1 MKSASQSIW
10 DRTSRV
16 EWAAARKNYNNGTQ
30 IMERTKPPFR
40 ADHVGSLIRPDALIK
55 AREQAEKKEISDAE
69 LKPIQQAAIR
79 EVVRMQEDLGL
90 KVVTDGEY
98 NRHSWHRDFML
109 KFANVQMMPSKLTV
123 KFHSAEGDRLHSPPT
138 MQVTGKL
145 ARPAGGGIFVD
156 DFKFLVSIARATP
169 KITVPS
175 PTVMHFRGGREAIDA
190 KAYPEI
196 AAFYDDLARLYREEI
211 ADLAAAGCRYLQIDE
226 VNLAYLC
233 DPELRKQVANIGE
246 DPGSLPKT
254 YAKLLN
260 DTIRDRPKDMTVCMH
275 LCRGNFA
282 GAWVAEGGYEPIAEL
297 VFNEINVD
305 GYFLEYDSAR
315 AGGFEPL
322 RFLPKGKVAVL
333 GLVTTKSG
341 KLETKDELKRRID
354 EAGKHAPLEQ
364 LALSPQCGFS
374 SGIGGNTMDVDGEI
388 AKLRLVV
395 ETAREVWG
403 SA

>member
-1 MKSASQSIW
+1 
-10 DRTSRV
+10 
-16 EWAAARKNYNNGTQ
+16 
-30 IMERTKPPFR
+30 MERTKPPFR
-40 ADHVGSLIRPDALIK
+40 ADHVGSLIRPEALIK
-55 AREQAEKKEISDAE
+55 AREQAEKKELPDAA
-69 LKPIQQAAIR
+69 LQSIQQAAIR
-79 EVVRMQEDLGL
+79 DVVRLQEELGL
-90 KVVTDGEY
+90 KVVTDGEF

-123 KFHSAEGDRLHSPPT
+123 RFHSADGTRGHSPPT

-145 ARPAGGGIFVD
+145 ARPKKGEQLGGGIFVD
-156 DFKFLVSIARATP
+156 DFKFLASSARATP
-169 KITVPS
+169 KITLPS

-190 KAYPEI
+190 KAYPDIGE
-196 AAFYDDLARLYREEI
+196 FYDDLARLYREEI
-211 ADLAAAGCRYLQIDE
+211 ADLAQAGCRYLQIDE

-233 DPELRKQVANIGE
+233 DGDLRRQVANIGE
-246 DPGSLPKT
+246 DPETLPKT

-260 DTIRDRPKDMTVCMH
+260 DTIKNRPKDMTVCMH

-282 GAWVAEGGYEPIAEL
+282 GAWVAEGGYEPIADL
-297 VFNEINVD
+297 LFNEIGVD

-322 RFLPKGKVAVL
+322 RFLPKGKTAVL

-341 KLETKDELKRRID
+341 KLESRDELKRRID
-354 EAGKHAPLEQ
+354 EAAKHAPLEQ

-374 SGIGGNTMDVDGEI
+374 SGIGGNTMDVAGEI

>member
-1 MKSASQSIW
+1 
-10 DRTSRV
+10 
-16 EWAAARKNYNNGTQ
+16 
-30 IMERTKPPFR
+30 MERNKPPFR
-40 ADHVGSLIRPDALIK
+40 ADHVGSLIRPEVLIK
-55 AREQAEKKEISDAE
+55 ARERAEKKEISDAE

-79 EVVRMQEDLGL
+79 EVVRLQEELGL
-90 KVVTDGEY
+90 KVVTDGEF

-123 KFHSAEGDRLHSPPT
+123 RFHSAEGDRLHSPPT

-145 ARPAGGGIFVD
+145 ARPKDSGIFVE

-169 KITVPS
+169 KITLPS

-190 KAYPEI
+190 KAYPDI
-196 AAFYDDLARLYREEI
+196 AAFYDDLARLDREEI
-211 ADLAAAGCRYLQIDE
+211 ADLAEAGCRYLQIDE

-233 DPELRKQVANIGE
+233 DADLRKQVANIGE
-246 DPGSLPKT
+246 DTDTLPKT

-260 DTIRDRPKDMTVCMH
+260 DTIKGHPKDMTVCMH

-282 GAWVAEGGYEPIAEL
+282 GAWVAEGGYEPIADL
-297 VFNEINVD
+297 LFNAIDVD

-322 RFLPKGKVAVL
+322 RFLPKGKTAVL

-341 KLETKDELKRRID
+341 LLETKDELKRRID
-354 EAGKHAPLEQ
+354 EAAKHAPLEQ

-374 SGIGGNTMDVDGEI
+374 SGIGGNTMDVAGEV
-388 AKLRLVV
+388 AKLKLVV